1 MGKKTLLLLFLSF
14 ALNQAFAQ
22 FTSGTVN
29 LGSNGMTVK
38 LETSPTTVT
47 ITLVGNSNSYMGIG
61 FGTSGMANGADG
73 FIYNSTSNRDYTFKG
88 VGVTPAADAVQDW
101 TETSNTTSG
110 SIRTVVAT
118 RSLAGGSG
126 DTRISNAAGTISI
139 FYARGSSTSLAYHAE
154 RGYAT
159 LKMTSSPL
167 NGIAETSSG
176 KDEIALSPNPA
187 VDELSIS
194 SAEKIV
200 SAAIYSAS
208 GTMLRKIDGN
218 FDLVN
223 VSDLR
228 SGVYFIEALLGNGKT
243 SSAKLIKK

>member
-1 MGKKTLLLLFLSF
+1 MGKKLTLLLFL
-14 ALNQAFAQ
+14 AIAANQAFAQ
-22 FTSGTVN
+22 FSSGTVN

-47 ITLVGNSNSYMGIG
+47 ITLTGNSNSYLGIG

-88 VGVTPAADAVQDW
+88 VGVTPSADAVQDW
-101 TETSNTTSG
+101 TETSNTVSG
-110 SIRTVVAT
+110 SVRTVVAT
-118 RSLAGGSG
+118 RTLAGGAG
-126 DTRISNAAGTISI
+126 DTHISNAAGTISI

-159 LKMTSSPL
+159 LTMVSSGL
-167 NGIAETSSG
+167 NGIAETSSD
-176 KDEIALSPNPA
+176 KKEISLSPNPA
-187 VDELSIS
+187 VDELSINCG
-194 SAEKIV
+194 EKII
-200 SAAIYSAS
+200 SAAIFNAS
-208 GTMLRKIDGN
+208 GTKLRKIDEDFN
-218 FDLVN
+218 LVN
-223 VSDLR
+223 VSDLK